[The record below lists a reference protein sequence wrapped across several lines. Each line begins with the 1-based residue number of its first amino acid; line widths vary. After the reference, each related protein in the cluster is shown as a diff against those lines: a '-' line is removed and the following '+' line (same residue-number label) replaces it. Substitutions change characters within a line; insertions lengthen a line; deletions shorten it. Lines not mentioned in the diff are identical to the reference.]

1 VEVVDMDYQQFV
13 GIVQREA
20 GRVNREVAELATHA
34 TFQTLAER
42 LSRGQARDLVE
53 QLPGSGPW
61 LFPDGDREALDYGEF
76 ILRVAKREGVDEATA
91 ERHARA
97 VFAALGRAIDPDEL
111 ADLIADLPEDYA
123 PLIAEARGQ
132 IDQRTPTDE
141 LVRRVA
147 ERGHL
152 HVDQAERAV
161 EAVLETLAERLA
173 PGEVDDLIARLD
185 RDFRQV
191 LERGTAGQTTAT
203 RRMGRAEFLQRV
215 ADRAGISPQEAF
227 DHARAVFTTLRDSLP
242 GGEFWDIAAEL
253 PAEYAALWSAR

>member
-1 VEVVDMDYQQFV
+1 MDYQKFV

-20 GRVNREVAELATHA
+20 GRVSREVAELATQA

-61 LFPDGDREALDYGEF
+61 LFPDGDSEPLRYDEF
-76 ILRVAKREGVDEATA
+76 LLRVAKREGVDEATA

-111 ADLIADLPEDYA
+111 ADLIADLPQDFA
-123 PLIAEARGQ
+123 PLVAEAQGR
-132 IDQRTPTDE
+132 IDQRTSADE

-185 RDFRQV
+185 RDFHPV
-191 LERGTAGQTTAT
+191 LERGKNAQTTAT
-203 RRMGRAEFLQRV
+203 RRMDRMEFLQRV
-215 ADRAGISPQEAF
+215 ADRAGISPEEAF
-227 DHARAVFTTLRDSLP
+227 DQARAVFTTLRDALP

>member
-1 VEVVDMDYQQFV
+1 VEVVAVDYQQFV

-20 GRVNREVAELATHA
+20 GRVSREVAELATHT
-34 TFQTLAER
+34 TFQTLSER

-61 LFPDGDREALDYGEF
+61 LFPDADREPISYDEF

-97 VFAALGRAIDPDEL
+97 VFAALGKAIDQDEL
-111 ADLIADLPEDYA
+111 EDLIADLPEDYA

-132 IDQRTPTDE
+132 IDQRTPSDE
-141 LVRRVA
+141 LIRRVA
-147 ERGHL
+147 ERGQL
-152 HVDQAERAV
+152 TVDQSERAV

-173 PGEVDDLIARLD
+173 PGEIDDLIARMD
-185 RDFRQV
+185 RDFRPP
-191 LERGTAGQTTAT
+191 LERGKANQTPAT
-203 RRMGRAEFLQRV
+203 RRMDRTEFLQRV
-215 ADRAGISPQEAF
+215 ADRAGISFEEAF
-227 DHARAVFTTLRDSLP
+227 DHARAVFTTLRDALP

>member
-1 VEVVDMDYQQFV
+1 MDYQKFV

-20 GRVNREVAELATHA
+20 GRVSREVAELATQA

-61 LFPDGDREALDYGEF
+61 LFPDGDSEPLRYDEF
-76 ILRVAKREGVDEATA
+76 LLRVAKREGVDEATA

-111 ADLIADLPEDYA
+111 ADLIADLPQDFA
-123 PLIAEARGQ
+123 PLVAEAQGR
-132 IDQRTPTDE
+132 IDQRTPADE

-152 HVDQAERAV
+152 HVDQAERAA

-185 RDFRQV
+185 RDFHPV
-191 LERGTAGQTTAT
+191 LERGKNAQTTAT
-203 RRMGRAEFLQRV
+203 RRMDRMEFLQRV
-215 ADRAGISPQEAF
+215 ADRAGISPEEAF
-227 DHARAVFTTLRDSLP
+227 DQARAVFTTLRDALP